1 MVWSQMLV
9 HFFFSDV
16 FPFLILLEGKGKKVL
31 VSNIQSFPFLG
42 ELNNRGCVSDMLRL
56 RVL

>member
-1 MVWSQMLV
+1 M